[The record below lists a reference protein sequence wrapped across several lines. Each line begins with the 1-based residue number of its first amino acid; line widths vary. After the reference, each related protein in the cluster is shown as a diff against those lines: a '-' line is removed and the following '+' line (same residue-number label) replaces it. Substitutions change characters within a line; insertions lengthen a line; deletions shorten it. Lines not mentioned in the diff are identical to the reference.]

1 MNGSSQYFAID
12 FLYDWH
18 STLQSLLFA
27 TRGWNDMIWSKRLV
41 KLDGSNTT
49 YISSE
54 LWIISF
60 CMFQVLLWGWLH
72 SVYPQHGVNLWQ
84 QKKSCQ
90 RNPWQIADP
99 NLFDLTSGWNLWPD
113 EDHDRNGE
121 PLLDIGGSLT
131 TPTMA
136 LHAIWSMRK
145 CQLFCSL
152 GKSNAIVFHRI
163 LEKTLYKGA
172 ARNPILRR
180 DIQLRKE
187 IKCES
192 FDGACCIHRAMM
204 PRASE
209 SLNFPAGRRSTL
221 CMVDLVDVRSP
232 WNQTCFKLNCG
243 PPKKISYK
251 LI

>member
-1 MNGSSQYFAID
+1 MGNP
-12 FLYDWH
+12 
-18 STLQSLLFA
+18 
-27 TRGWNDMIWSKRLV
+27 
-41 KLDGSNTT
+41 
-49 YISSE
+49 
-54 LWIISF
+54 
-60 CMFQVLLWGWLH
+60 
-72 SVYPQHGVNLWQ
+72 SVAL
-84 QKKSCQ
+84 
-90 RNPWQIADP
+90 
-99 NLFDLTSGWNLWPD
+99 
-113 EDHDRNGE
+113 
-121 PLLDIGGSLT
+121 GGLT

-136 LHAIWSMRK
+136 LHVIWSMRK

-180 DIQLRKE
+180 DIQFRKE

-209 SLNFPAGRRSTL
+209 SLNFPAGRRW

-232 WNQTCFKLNCG
+232 WNQTCFSWIVGHQKNIYLLVLCFINISQGSPKQNAPCRHV
-243 PPKKISYK
+243 PPGLVQFLHMDFNFGSLSQGFGHLAPAPTRRDFHLSLEKGGFFALSLASQIGSCWMFCVRCIVSVHIKGINRWY
-251 LI
+251 IINVI